1 MVPIYEVNQIRQL
14 ESEANATGMSYATM
28 MENAGK
34 LLAERIQATLS
45 HKTDG
50 RVTFLI
56 GGGNNGG
63 DGLVAARLVA
73 ESGALVR
80 CYLLKPRPDADPLI
94 IAARTTNITIAIA
107 EHDRDGRVLR
117 NMVASADV
125 IVDALFG
132 IGVRL
137 PLEPDAARLLRLT
150 KQALNQDS
158 PREFNP
164 LGLTNPAQPQRSPT
178 THPYVIAVDCPS
190 GLNCETGE
198 IDPNTLNADETVTFI
213 GAKPGLL
220 HFPGAE
226 RVGRLYVADIG
237 LPSDL
242 PAAKVSTPILI
253 DADWVR
259 ERLPP
264 RQTDANKGSFGKV
277 LIAAGSERYIGAA
290 GLAAHAAAISGSGL
304 VSVASHPAVIQ
315 ALAGN
320 LLEVTWIP
328 LEESYAL
335 IEELAG
341 RDGLLLGP
349 GWGQFALVLAILI
362 QTLDHIIGDQ
372 PELPVILD
380 ADALNLL
387 AAMNDWYELLPPYTI
402 LTPHPG
408 EMARLTG
415 LSIADIQTS
424 RWQIS
429 QEKAA
434 EWGCVVLLK
443 GAHTVIAAP
452 DGQIGVLPFKNPV
465 LATAGSGDILAGM
478 IVSLLGQ
485 GMAPFEAAC
494 AAGYLH
500 GLAGEI
506 IAEHLPGKRGSSAK
520 DILEALPESF
530 SRLAIGQAEAPE

>member
-1 MVPIYEVNQIRQL
+1 MVTIYKVNQIRQL

-34 LLAERIQATLS
+34 LLAQRIQATLS

-73 ESGALVR
+73 NTGATVR
-80 CYLLKPRPDADPLI
+80 CYLLKARSESDPLI
-94 IAARTTNITIAIA
+94 IAARTANITIALA

-150 KQALNQDS
+150 NQALNQDS
-158 PREFNP
+158 HQEFNP
-164 LGLTNPAQPQRSPT
+164 LGVSNPALPQRSLVIR
-178 THPYVIAVDCPS
+178 PYVIAVDCPS
-190 GLNCETGE
+190 GLNCDTGE
-198 IDPNTLNADETVTFI
+198 LDPNTLAADETVTFI

-220 HFPGAE
+220 QFPGADN
-226 RVGRLYVADIG
+226 VGRLHIADIG
-237 LPSDL
+237 LPPNL
-242 PAAKVSTPILI
+242 PTQTATTPTLI

-259 ERLPP
+259 TRLPS
-264 RQTDANKGSFGKV
+264 RRLDANKGSFGKV
-277 LIAAGSERYIGAA
+277 LIAAGSEHYIGAA
-290 GLAAHAAAISGSGL
+290 GLAGKAAAVSGSGL
-304 VSVASHPAVIQ
+304 VTVASQKFVIQ

-320 LLEVTWIP
+320 LLEITWIP
-328 LEESYAL
+328 LDESHMFSQ
-335 IEELAG
+335 ELKG
-341 RDGLLLGP
+341 RDALLLGP
-349 GWGQFALVLAILI
+349 GWGQSTATRTLLI
-362 QTLDHIIGDQ
+362 ETLTYVRESQ
-372 PELPVILD
+372 PALPVILD

-387 AAMNDWYELLPPYTI
+387 AQSVNWSQLLPPHCI

-415 LSIADIQTS
+415 RSINDIQAN
-424 RWQIS
+424 RWALA

-434 EWGCVVLLK
+434 EWGCVILLK
-443 GAHTVIAAP
+443 GAHTVITAS
-452 DGQIGVLPFKNPV
+452 DGQLAVLPFKNPV
-465 LATAGSGDILAGM
+465 LATAGSGDVLAGIM
-478 IVSLLGQ
+478 VSLLGQ
-485 GMAPFEAAC
+485 GMSPFESAA

-500 GLAGEI
+500 GLTGET
-506 IAEHLPGKRGSSAK
+506 IAEKLPGKRGSSAM
-520 DILEALPESF
+520 DILAALPESF
-530 SRLAIGQAEAPE
+530 SQLAIGQAEAPE